1 MAEKMSVKDQAIVR
15 SHLYEVALNAIV
27 QDGKETE
34 VIADGALIHLGDG
47 QFAKQPSSTSM
58 LLALITWRSWLSR
71 RSWPGS
77 VLTPRPKRNARPLS
91 VKLLR
96 LQRKLLRQSKIVC
109 FRLFETT
116 ASRK

>member
-47 QFAKQPSSTSM
+47 QFAKLKISVCDATKFDLDATRADYM
-58 LLALITWRSWLSR
+58 EKLAKQAELAR
-71 RSWPGS
+71 
-77 VLTPRPKRNARPLS
+77 KRAD
-91 VKLLR
+91 VAAEKE
-96 LQRKLLRQSKIVC
+96 RKAAEREAAKAAKAA
-109 FRLFETT
+109 EK
-116 ASRK
+116 AE

>member
-47 QFAKQPSSTSM
+47 QFAKLKISVCDATKFDLDATRADYM
-58 LLALITWRSWLSR
+58 EKLAKQAELAR
-71 RSWPGS
+71 
-77 VLTPRPKRNARPLS
+77 KRAAAAAE
-91 VKLLR
+91 KE
-96 LQRKLLRQSKIVC
+96 RKAAEREAAKAAKATKT
-109 FRLFETT
+109 E
-116 ASRK
+116 

>member
-47 QFAKQPSSTSM
+47 QFAKLKISVCDATKFDLDATRTDYM
-58 LLALITWRSWLSR
+58 EKLAKQAELAR
-71 RSWPGS
+71 
-77 VLTPRPKRNARPLS
+77 KRADAAAE
-91 VKLLR
+91 KE
-96 LQRKLLRQSKIVC
+96 RKAAEREAAKAAK
-109 FRLFETT
+109 E
-116 ASRK
+116 AAKAE

>member
-47 QFAKQPSSTSM
+47 QFAKLKISVCDATKFDLGAARADYM
-58 LLALITWRSWLSR
+58 EKLAKQAELAR
-71 RSWPGS
+71 
-77 VLTPRPKRNARPLS
+77 KRADAAAE
-91 VKLLR
+91 KE
-96 LQRKLLRQSKIVC
+96 RKAAEREAAKAAKATKT
-109 FRLFETT
+109 E
-116 ASRK
+116 

>member
-47 QFAKQPSSTSM
+47 QFAKLKISVCDATKFSLDAARADYQEK
-58 LLALITWRSWLSR
+58 LAKQAELAR
-71 RSWPGS
+71 
-77 VLTPRPKRNARPLS
+77 KRAEAAAIKAEKAAAKEATKAAKES
-91 VKLLR
+91 
-96 LQRKLLRQSKIVC
+96 
-109 FRLFETT
+109 E
-116 ASRK
+116 